1 MIRAKEV
8 TEMKLSDVLDRIKEQ
23 QGASSN
29 AEHGRLMDID
39 VRRIGEYYKGRE
51 PMDDDYPKIAMAS
64 GYRVDELQAIV
75 KLSTGKDEKSREV
88 WAKYYKSIGGIAA
101 SIALLFFSSVTLIVT
116 STPAEASNGK
126 GSEAEH
132 FVLCK
137 LLRIL
142 RKVSASVRHTLSNA
156 FPRYGYLN

>member
-1 MIRAKEV
+1 MIQAKEE
-8 TEMKLSDVLDRIKEQ
+8 TGMRLSDVLDRIKAQ
-23 QGASSN
+23 QGLASN
-29 AEHGRLMDID
+29 AELGRFIDID

-88 WAKYYKSIGGIAA
+88 WAKYYKRIGGIAA
-101 SIALLFFSSVTLIVT
+101 SIALLFFLSVTLIVT

-126 GSEAEH
+126 GSKAEH

-137 LLRIL
+137 LRHFF
-142 RKVSASVRHTLSNA
+142 RKAIASVLHTLANA
-156 FPRYGYLN
+156 FRRYGYPN